1 MTVLGIWLMIAP
13 SALGYDKN
21 ISDNAHIVGP
31 LIATFSMIAI
41 WECTR
46 NVRLLNLPIVVWM
59 LAAPLFID
67 YSNDAALMHDYGVA
81 IAIMFL
87 LRVKPARKY
96 RFGGGWPAV
105 WRAQTPHS
113 RLAGNPRRVA
123 R

>member
-1 MTVLGIWLMIAP
+1 MTILGLWLMIAP
-13 SALGYDKN
+13 DAMGYEKN
-21 ISDNAHIVGP
+21 IANNAHIVGP

-59 LAAPLFID
+59 LAAPLFIS
-67 YSNDAALMHDYGVA
+67 YENDTALLHDYGVA
-81 IAIMFL
+81 IAVMFL
-87 LRVKPARKY
+87 CFVKPVRKY

-105 WRAQTPHS
+105 WRDGTPHS
-113 RLAGNPRRVA
+113 RLSGNPRRAV